1 MSENYNIH
9 GYDPFKNRRQ
19 IKFHVLFNLLQP
31 LSHISETAGNE
42 SLLKTTQ
49 MNGLDGSTV
58 HVPVYSGN
66 AQRNGNMGR
75 RTSISSFLDALDV
88 SVNRSTH
95 QTLYSGGYIEGSTI
109 NDFDIEA
116 QIRKTLPN
124 LSLLGGA
131 IPPET
136 LGMPKGKSQ
145 MMEGRLNI
153 GDAYLVCY
161 ESIPYLYE
169 QCKALLPWECM
180 ESVDLIMQARKD
192 FISLRYDHHSGAIA
206 RVAVNKGFAKM
217 KAIEAEH
224 LAIVRHH
231 MKTSSEYWEYRESVR
246 IPSYKQFDL
255 NRHMLSAAP
264 KLIKGSKEDIEGKP
278 KKEKKEAG
286 RQMISG
292 AWTIQRGA
300 QLYAFWSSRGQGITD
315 LEEGALVNTLLEFAK
330 QPYLGGKGNSGC
342 GLTSVSIRYEAE
354 GTTGDY
360 LVLSEQS
367 QVLSDRAAEC
377 HARYNQMIAVYQ
389 EHIAEMKAGTSIDS
403 QVGLSILG
411 VSNAAS

>member
-1 MSENYNIH
+1 MSVAEYN
-9 GYDPFKNRRQ
+9 PFENRRR
-19 IKFHVLFNLLQP
+19 IKFHVVFNLLQP
-31 LSHISETAGNE
+31 LSHISETTGNE

-49 MNGLDGSTV
+49 MTGLDGSSV
-58 HVPVYSGN
+58 HVPIYSGN

-75 RTSISSFLDALDV
+75 RTGIGSFLDALEV
-88 SVNRSTH
+88 AVNKSTH

-109 NDFDIEA
+109 NDFDIEEK
-116 QIRKTLPN
+116 IRKTLPN

-153 GDAYLVCY
+153 GDAYLICF

-180 ESVDLIMQARKD
+180 DSVDEIMRARQK
-192 FISLRYDHHSGAIA
+192 FIDLRYQYHA
-206 RVAVNKGFAKM
+206 RLIDKTAVNKGFESLKR
-217 KAIEAEH
+217 IESEH
-224 LAIVRHH
+224 MAIVRHH
-231 MKTSSEYWEYRESVR
+231 VKAASSWWEYRESVR
-246 IPSYKQFDL
+246 VPSFKQTEL
-255 NRHMLSAAP
+255 KRHLVAAP
-264 KLIKGSKEDIEGKP
+264 VKLIKGCEP

-300 QLYAFWSSRGQGITD
+300 QLYAFWSSRGQGITP

-330 QPYLGGKGNSGC
+330 QPYLGGKANSGC
-342 GLTSVSIRYEAE
+342 GLVSVSIRYEADGE
-354 GTTGDY
+354 TGDY

-377 HARYNQMIAVYQ
+377 HERYRDMIRVYQ
-389 EHIAEMKAGTSIDS
+389 EHVAELKAGQSVESRDA
-403 QVGLSILG
+403 LNLLG
-411 VSNAAS
+411 VGQ